1 MTSCIEIGK
10 KNEVES
16 QWSIKGTRKL
26 DDDDDDDDK
35 NGVENKKLR
44 R

>member
-26 DDDDDDDDK
+26 DDDDDDDK
-35 NGVENKKLR
+35 NCVENKKLR